1 MAKLNVGERRRLEKL
16 FDMGGGYV
24 LDFSNRTLEEF
35 VYDSVEAEIYD
46 DRYYYGSGSKANRLR
61 GFWKHEPENRVG
73 KLIQDLI
80 DHAEEIYGGE
90 KADEISACREITNR
104 LLSAGAQSAPQSP
117 AQAPWL
123 GASLPTGSIPASVTA
138 SPDSDGTQPVRVF
151 ISYSWDSEDHKDWVR
166 ELADCLALNG
176 IDITLDQY
184 DLQIGQ
190 DRFQFMEASVRDA
203 DAVLCVCTPNYVV
216 KANGRT
222 SGAGVETNFMTPQF
236 FNRIQTSKQF
246 IPLIRVSQDGSPTTP
261 DYLASLIF
269 VDFRKDADF
278 DESMETLLRHLH
290 REPRHR
296 KPQVGPK
303 PRFGR

>member
-1 MAKLNVGERRRLEKL
+1 MAKLNVDERRRLEKL

-35 VYDSVEAEIYD
+35 VYDSVKAEIYD

-61 GFWKHEPENRVG
+61 GLWKHEPENRVG

-80 DHAEEIYGGE
+80 NHAGEINGVE
-90 KADEISACREITNR
+90 KADEMAACREIANR
-104 LLSAGAQSAPQSP
+104 LLSAGRHSSSQSP
-117 AQAPWL
+117 SQDPWL
-123 GASLPTGSIPASVTA
+123 GLSSPTESISASIRT
-138 SPDSDGTQPVRVF
+138 SPDSDRAQPVRAF

-166 ELADCLALNG
+166 ELADGLASNG

-203 DAVLCVCTPNYVV
+203 DAVLCICTPNYVV
-216 KANGRT
+216 KAHGRS
-222 SGAGVETNFMTPQF
+222 SGAGIETSLMTPQF

-246 IPLIRVSQDGSPTTP
+246 IPLIRGEQDGIPTTP

-278 DESMETLLRHLH
+278 NGAMETLLRHLH

-303 PRFGR
+303 PKFGG